1 MPPNKDLIPFVSH
14 NPEGNKY
21 DNLTKY
27 ERDFAPY
34 LKSNFCGR

>member
-1 MPPNKDLIPFVSH
+1 MLDKDKICVAMHMPV
-14 NPEGNKY
+14 GNKS

-34 LKSNFCGR
+34 LKSNFCGL